1 MSVAGGVVLFVIGAI
16 LTFAV
21 QIDVPGVSLSTI
33 GLILMIAGAL
43 VFVLGLVF
51 MIRGRRSV
59 TSSRSAVDPASGD
72 RVTRQSTS
80 TTDDPRY

>member
-16 LTFAV
+16 LAFAV
-21 QIDVPGVSLSTI
+21 RIDLPGVSLSTI
-33 GLILMIAGAL
+33 GAILMVAGAV

-59 TSSRSAVDPASGD
+59 TSSRSTIDPASGD

-80 TTDDPRY
+80 INDDTRL